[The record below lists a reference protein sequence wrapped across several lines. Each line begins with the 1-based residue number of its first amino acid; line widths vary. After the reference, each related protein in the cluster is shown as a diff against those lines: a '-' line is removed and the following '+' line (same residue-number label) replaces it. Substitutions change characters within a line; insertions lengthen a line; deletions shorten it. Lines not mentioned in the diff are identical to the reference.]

1 MGALAKFKDLAI
13 NWDMGPADA
22 VAVHL
27 EWGNTGYSGRYGNPE
42 PESFYFSIDTWQ
54 EPYLVRLQKMTK
66 DGPETLQ
73 ELDLPREYWSCC
85 DYTKGVHSLP
95 PEVKE
100 WLKTLF

>member
-1 MGALAKFKDLAI
+1 MGALAKFKDLSI
-13 NWDMGPADA
+13 DWDMGPADA

-27 EWGNTGYSGRYGNPE
+27 EWGNTGYSGHYGNPE
-42 PESFYFSIDTWQ
+42 SESFYFSIDTWQ

-73 ELDLPREYWSCC
+73 ELELPREYWSCC
-85 DYTKGVHSLP
+85 DYTKGVHPLS